1 MLKTNCYVKPAW
13 ANNGSSIRT
22 DLPLTVVAKASKR
35 KIVEML
41 NPGQLI
47 CVGEVYLRTH
57 KGTIR
62 IR

>member
-1 MLKTNCYVKPAW
+1 MKTNDYLKTTW
-13 ANNGSSIRT
+13 ANNSSIRT
-22 DLPLTVVAKASKR
+22 DLPLTIVPKSDKR
-35 KIVEML
+35 KIIEML

>member
-1 MLKTNCYVKPAW
+1 MKTNCYLKPAW
-13 ANNGSSIRT
+13 TNNASIRT
-22 DLPLTVVAKASKR
+22 DLPLTVVPKADKR
-35 KIVEML
+35 KIIDML